1 VRPRDIKADRR
12 APADPPLDLGDRPI
26 PEQSFRKLFSESLSA
41 LAFDFLGLLAGLAF
55 AAFVDL
61 FSTRAWG
68 LRAYPCVLTVRGM
81 IGGMVCGRLSSGLWL
96 GTIRPSFL
104 KNTEEFKAIYQIA
117 LVLSALSSLI
127 MSFVIWSY
135 GLPSGAD
142 LSTALEITSAMTS
155 TMALSFLITMPIPA
169 LTAFVSFR
177 HGVDPDVVTY
187 PVGSTSSDILVTC
200 CYAASMGLLSLGLV
214 GRALGGALGLVF
226 LIAGASVLVLHRRD
240 PGFRKMLR
248 EGALASSVAISISGL
263 TGVLLASI
271 AEEIGLWPGLC
282 MIYPALMSTM
292 GDVGSVAGSTATTK
306 LFRGEMRAG
315 PRALVDHSREIMAAW
330 ASSALIFTAYGLISA
345 PYLPPEGPDI
355 ASLMAILMTTNLLA
369 FWAVVLL
376 SLSAGIATYRFG
388 LNPDNFVIPIESS
401 AADAITTLA
410 LLVAL
415 SAFMGAT
422 A

>member
-1 VRPRDIKADRR
+1 MWPGDIKADRR
-12 APADPPLDLGDRPI
+12 TPASPLLDPGGRPI
-26 PEQSFRKLFSESLSA
+26 PEQSFPKLFSESLSA
-41 LAFDFLGLLAGLAF
+41 LAFDLLGLLAGLAF

-81 IGGMVCGRLSSGLWL
+81 IGGMICGRLSSGLWL

-117 LVLSALSSLI
+117 LVLSAFSSLM
-127 MSFVIWSY
+127 MSFVVWSY

-142 LSTALEITSAMTS
+142 LRTALEITSAMTS
-155 TMALSFLITMPIPA
+155 TMAFSFLITMPIPA

-200 CYAASMGLLSLGLV
+200 CYAASIGLLSLGLV
-214 GRALGGALGLVF
+214 GRALGGALGLIF
-226 LIAGASVLVLHRRD
+226 LIAGVSVLVLHRRD
-240 PGFRKMLR
+240 PGFKKMLR
-248 EGALASSVAISISGL
+248 EGLLASSVAISISGL
-263 TGVLLASI
+263 TGIFLANI
-271 AEEIGLWPGLC
+271 AENIGLWPGLC

-292 GDVGSVAGSTATTK
+292 GDVGSVVGSTATTK

-315 PRALVDHSREIMAAW
+315 PRALIDHAREIIATWAA
-330 ASSALIFTAYGLISA
+330 SALIFTAYGLISA
-345 PYLPPEGPDI
+345 PYLPPEGPGLI
-355 ASLMAILMTTNLLA
+355 SLMAALMTTNLLA
-369 FWAVVLL
+369 FWAIVLL

-410 LLVAL
+410 LLAAL
-415 SAFMGAT
+415 SAFIGAI